1 MVPKNFRSTDRKKRR
16 PMEFVHKVKVELDRI
31 NERIASEAK
40 YDGCPLDG
48 SQMV

>member
-1 MVPKNFRSTDRKKRR
+1 MVPKNFRSTDRKKTR

-31 NERIASEAK
+31 NEKIASEAK